1 MGDVVEVAVVGAGP
15 YGLSLAAQLRATGVT
30 YRHFGLPMRPW
41 RSAMPR
47 GMFLRSRGSALNLA
61 DPGGSRTLAAFCAE
75 TGRPYQGSGLPVSLD
90 TFEGY
95 GQWFRSGLGLTVE
108 EVLVT
113 GLARGNGG
121 FGVTLATGE
130 RLSARKVVVA
140 VGVEHFAHVPSPLAS
155 LSPAVCTHSS
165 AHDDLAV
172 FAGREVI
179 VVGAGQSALESAAL
193 LHEQGASV
201 RVLARA
207 AGLAWGGRPL
217 PADRPL
223 LRRLIEPE
231 SGLGSGWNTWLYSN
245 RPDLFRHL
253 PPAVRVDRARKALG
267 PVGAWWLRERVEG
280 RFPVLTGRHVRW
292 ARPRDGGVRLGVAA
306 AGGESSELAAEHI
319 IAATGYRTDLTR
331 LRFLDDG
338 LRSALRTLAGSPMVG
353 RNYQSSVAGL
363 YFIGPAVAPTFGP
376 AMRLVFGT
384 RHAAPMVAW
393 QLAGTLGGG
402 YRAAVGAG
410 R

>member
-1 MGDVVEVAVVGAGP
+1 MGDAVDVAIVGAGP
-15 YGLSLAAQLRATGVT
+15 YGLSLAAQLRAAGVA

-47 GMFLRSRGSALNLA
+47 GMFLRSRGSALSLA
-61 DPGGSRTLAAFCAE
+61 DPRGSHTLAAFCAE
-75 TGRPYQGSGLPVSLD
+75 TGRPYQDSGLPVALD
-90 TFEGY
+90 TFAGY
-95 GQWFRSGLGLTVE
+95 GQWFLAGLGLAVE

-113 GLARGNGG
+113 GLTRENGR
-121 FGVTLATGE
+121 FGLTLATGE
-130 RLSARKVVVA
+130 RLAARKVVVA
-140 VGVEHFAHVPSPLAS
+140 VGVEHFAHVPPLLAS
-155 LSPAVCTHSS
+155 LPSSVCTHSS

-172 FAGREVI
+172 FRGREVI

-193 LHEQGASV
+193 LHEHGASV

-207 AGLAWGGRPL
+207 PRLTWGGRPL
-217 PADRPL
+217 PPDRPL

-245 RPDLFRHL
+245 HPGLFRHL
-253 PPAVRVDRARKALG
+253 PRATRAERARKALG

-280 RFPVLTGRHVRW
+280 QFPVLTGHHLRW
-292 ARPRDGGVRLGVAA
+292 ARPQDGGVRLGAA
-306 AGGESSELAAEHI
+306 AGGVSTELAADHV

-338 LRSALRTLAGSPMVG
+338 LRSALPALAGSPVVG
-353 RNYQSSVAGL
+353 RDYQSPVAGL

-384 RHAAPMVAW
+384 RHAAPMVARH
-393 QLAGTLGGG
+393 LAGTLGDG
-402 YRAAVGAG
+402 YRAAVAAG